1 LHPSVREARKSV
13 ARELV
18 CLQEK
23 LDTLCKQQS
32 GEFDHTNSD
41 EEKSERTK
49 NVIQIA
55 GPTVTEACDKVSIAY
70 IIMSVTLFCCCPIK
84 NVYTSMIQQSFFEM
98 LILKEISGGEN
109 CGTG

>member
-1 LHPSVREARKSV
+1 MLVQGLHPSVREARKSV

-41 EEKSERTK
+41 EEKSETTE
-49 NVIQIA
+49 NGIQIVA
-55 GPTVTEACDKVSIAY
+55 PTITTEACDKVSIAC
-70 IIMSVTLFCCCPIK
+70 IIMLCNLVVP
-84 NVYTSMIQQSFFEM
+84 
-98 LILKEISGGEN
+98 
-109 CGTG
+109 